1 MEGRSHR
8 TKKEMRQRKQ
18 AEQSLLTGE
27 EIREKPEV
35 KQNKIA
41 HKEFLRIKKLLKNIE
56 KNDDLYGVVIN
67 RYCLLYAECFEFEK
81 KREKMFE
88 QLCDLQ
94 EKADELIEHEEMTPK
109 EFYGIENSMQ
119 KNLIALDRQVQSKR
133 KMLLEIEKEN
143 IMTIA
148 SALPLQHKK
157 VEKKK
162 NPLMEALN
170 GS

>member
-56 KNDDLYGVVIN
+56 KMMIYT
-67 RYCLLYAECFEFEK
+67 
-81 KREKMFE
+81 
-88 QLCDLQ
+88 
-94 EKADELIEHEEMTPK
+94 EL
-109 EFYGIENSMQ
+109 
-119 KNLIALDRQVQSKR
+119 
-133 KMLLEIEKEN
+133 
-143 IMTIA
+143 
-148 SALPLQHKK
+148 
-157 VEKKK
+157 
-162 NPLMEALN
+162 
-170 GS
+170 